1 MLHENIARSFR
12 GMASLSS
19 CVRILQ
25 TYATSSNAPSM
36 AHGTWICRPGKSLL
50 IQMQLLRESKPL
62 MKCSLTFPCNSPC
75 RDETFWRRRNQLHG
89 VSDRSSAGCRKHIRS
104 ALWSTIV
111 ILIRS
116 RIVKQRAHKDVRE
129 SEHTQ
134 GCVLRAVAGT
144 TSTVV
149 DLIRS
154 TSCEHCRPLCLR
166 HPEGRPS
173 GEAMQLNCRLERRL
187 LCYQKIFPS

>member
-1 MLHENIARSFR
+1 MLHENIAHSFR
-12 GMASLSS
+12 SMASLSS

-116 RIVKQRAHKDVRE
+116 HSVRQLAHRTCARATSRQGRRIG
-129 SEHTQ
+129 S
-134 GCVLRAVAGT
+134 GCWNSQYSG
-144 TSTVV
+144 
-149 DLIRS
+149 RS
-154 TSCEHCRPLCLR
+154 D
-166 HPEGRPS
+166 
-173 GEAMQLNCRLERRL
+173 
-187 LCYQKIFPS
+187 

>member
-1 MLHENIARSFR
+1 MRKD
-12 GMASLSS
+12 SLS
-19 CVRILQ
+19 VRNRFLQ
-25 TYATSSNAPSM
+25 SSLRYGRLQENVPWTFA
-36 AHGTWICRPGKSLL
+36 AHPGVEEPAFAIHGSGLL
-50 IQMQLLRESKPL
+50 VQKQMLRESKSL

-89 VSDRSSAGCRKHIRS
+89 VSDRSSTGCHKHIRS

-129 SEHTQ
+129 SEHTH

-166 HPEGRPS
+166 HPRGDRPGGQCS
-173 GEAMQLNCRLERRL
+173 
-187 LCYQKIFPS
+187 